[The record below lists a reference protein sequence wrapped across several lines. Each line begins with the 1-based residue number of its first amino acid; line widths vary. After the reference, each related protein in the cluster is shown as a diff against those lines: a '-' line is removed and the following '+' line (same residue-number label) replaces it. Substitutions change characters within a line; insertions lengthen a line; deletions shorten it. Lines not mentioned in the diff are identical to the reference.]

1 MDGKL
6 FPSELH
12 VMNVLWAKGPTT
24 AKEIADILA
33 ESVGWSKTTTYTVIK
48 KCLEK
53 GAITREDPGFLCTAA
68 ITKQQIRRQ
77 ETEELIDRFFGGQAD
92 RLVASLFEDGG
103 LSPEEIDRLRQMIGD
118 LK

>member
-1 MDGKL
+1 MEGKL

-12 VMNVLWAKGPTT
+12 VMDVLWANGPTT
-24 AKEIADILA
+24 AKTIADILA
-33 ESVGWSKTTTYTVIK
+33 ESVGWSKTTTYTIIK

-68 ITKQQIRRQ
+68 ITKQQISRQ
-77 ETEELIDRFFGGQAD
+77 ETEQLIDRFFGGQAD

-103 LSPEEIDRLRQMIGD
+103 LSPKEIDRLRRMIGEM
-118 LK
+118 K